1 MDTDPE
7 VKSTLF
13 TKLESNES
21 HGLADLKGVL
31 KGAFGELGVP
41 KEESKEANLLSN
53 DEPNGD
59 CCGGD
64 GVNA

>member
-1 MDTDPE
+1 METDPE

-21 HGLADLKGVL
+21 HGLADLKGV
-31 KGAFGELGVP
+31 FRELGVP